1 MTLVEVLIAT
11 AVFALVFGSVTTG
24 LRLATYRAVWAT
36 LDIEASRLAEKQMER
51 MQTATFDLST
61 SPITDQLV
69 SNNFPTV
76 TNAVLWSY
84 TNGPPLLATNWVTI
98 NTIPNTTS
106 PQYKV
111 LVSSVKWSYL
121 SKGPFTNS
129 ITTIRTMPGTHMVRK
144 GNSPTGSL

>member
-11 AVFALVFGSVTTG
+11 AIFALVFGSVITG
-24 LRLATYRAVWAT
+24 LKLATYRAVWAT

-51 MQTATFDLST
+51 MQAASFDLST
-61 SPITDQLV
+61 SPVTDQLI

-98 NTIPNTTS
+98 NTLPSTAN

-111 LVSSVKWSYL
+111 LVSSVKWSYRN
-121 SKGPFTNS
+121 KGPFTNS
-129 ITTIRTMPGTHMVRK
+129 LTTVR
-144 GNSPTGSL
+144 GPDQ